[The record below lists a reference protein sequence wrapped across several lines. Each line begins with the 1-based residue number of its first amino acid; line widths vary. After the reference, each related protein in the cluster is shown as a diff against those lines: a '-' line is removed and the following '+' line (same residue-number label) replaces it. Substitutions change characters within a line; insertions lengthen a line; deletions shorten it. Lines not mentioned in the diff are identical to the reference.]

1 MSKSKEAALSNRII
15 KKLKAEYGCFA
26 TKIHGSAYQPNLP
39 DIAVVLNGQS
49 IWIETK
55 LHGEVQTT
63 LQREVMADL
72 AKNGARTQVVYSVKD
87 AIEFLELI
95 ISDNTVDKLR

>member
-1 MSKSKEAALSNRII
+1 MSRSKEAALSNRII

-39 DIAVVLNGQS
+39 DIAVVLSGMS

-55 LHGEVQTT
+55 LPGEVQTA
-63 LQREVMADL
+63 LQREVMAEL
-72 AKNGARTQVVYSVKD
+72 ARNKAEICVVHSVQE
-87 AIEFLELI
+87 AIDFIEAVI
-95 ISDNTVDKLR
+95 HGSNS